1 MRNFRNAIYKI
12 LIIFVTA
19 ALITG
24 CQTSLNWPTNNNETT
39 AQTNIDKSQIPS
51 FDGQTYNIVLNNNKT
66 YFTEQ
71 EMNLENSYYFES
83 EFTSTSLIREK
94 NFFKRE
100 LEYHNFDNIEIE
112 YLIPEEANDG
122 MPLITDDLS
131 FSKSQSEFSLNRDS
145 LTKIITVDVNND
157 KNCTYMKAVLL
168 PQKFGILP

>member
-1 MRNFRNAIYKI
+1 MKFIPDVIKAFRG
-12 LIIFVTA
+12 V
-19 ALITG
+19 
-24 CQTSLNWPTNNNETT
+24 SLE
-39 AQTNIDKSQIPS
+39 S
-51 FDGQTYNIVLNNNKT
+51 
-66 YFTEQ
+66 
-71 EMNLENSYYFES
+71 LENSYYFES